1 MNKAKYDSLPADL
14 KKVLDTNSGREF
26 SASMGRIQEADD
38 APGRAK
44 VKASGVAINVIGA
57 AELEKWKK
65 ATGSLDDEWAANIT
79 KLGHDGPKLLQAA
92 RDLIKK
98 NTK

>member
-1 MNKAKYDSLPADL
+1 MNKTKYDGLPADL
-14 KKVLDTNSGREF
+14 KKILDANSGREF
-26 SASMGRIQEADD
+26 SASMGRIQEGDD

-44 VKASGVAINVIGA
+44 VKESGVAINVIPA
-57 AELEKWKK
+57 AELDKWKK
-65 ATGSLDDEWAANIT
+65 ATDSLDDEWAANIT

-92 RDLIKK
+92 RDLVKK